1 MKIADFGLRIA
12 DFNSEIRNLQSEII
26 FCPRSLSRRN
36 YPPGRSPLPSGL
48 EALRAVTQRSGH
60 VYNIYIIYYTT
71 NNRCKSKKNRGRVH
85 VAKTIIIKNFPE
97 DLHRRAKAKAA
108 LEGITLKALI
118 IKLLETY
125 LEEFRT

>member
-1 MKIADFGLRIA
+1 MSRDRETGNPLVADAACGAGLSGAQRARI
-12 DFNSEIRNLQSEII
+12 RQ
-26 FCPRSLSRRN
+26 
-36 YPPGRSPLPSGL
+36 
-48 EALRAVTQRSGH
+48 
-60 VYNIYIIYYTT
+60 
-71 NNRCKSKKNRGRVH
+71 KKNGEREH

-97 DLHRRAKAKAA
+97 ELHRKAKAKAA

>member
-1 MKIADFGLRIA
+1 
-12 DFNSEIRNLQSEII
+12 
-26 FCPRSLSRRN
+26 
-36 YPPGRSPLPSGL
+36 
-48 EALRAVTQRSGH
+48 
-60 VYNIYIIYYTT
+60 
-71 NNRCKSKKNRGRVH
+71 

-97 DLHRRAKAKAA
+97 ELHRKAKAKAA